1 NFNISLISLH
11 LINYHMVFATLL
23 ILQLIIESSLIFII
37 YISCRFDIHFRKFF
51 RVRFLSHNSQMD
63 IGTKELNYVKF
74 SNLQYIKIRGRAVV
88 ILLFFVNIISVEVA
102 GVDLNDFV
110 S

>member
-1 NFNISLISLH
+1 
-11 LINYHMVFATLL
+11 
-23 ILQLIIESSLIFII
+23 
-37 YISCRFDIHFRKFF
+37 
-51 RVRFLSHNSQMD
+51 MD